1 MDNMDEKMEGFN
13 RELESIKRNSK
24 ILEMQNTE
32 QAELEVSSYKNWLI
46 ENIREVQTGK
56 KRKEQNKTQR
66 RSKI

>member
-46 ENIREVQTGK
+46 QNIREVQTGK
-56 KRKEQNKTQR
+56 KKKKNPAK
-66 RSKI
+66 

>member
-56 KRKEQNKTQR
+56 KRKKQNKTQR